1 VFEHEWEYQIL
12 LLGLLNPSH
21 GEKDARRTGEEK
33 NRGVEE
39 SEEMGDNGIN
49 LKESW
54 KTRKSEGGIRGR
66 QTQVDL

>member
-1 VFEHEWEYQIL
+1 M
-12 LLGLLNPSH
+12 P
-21 GEKDARRTGEEK
+21 EEQGS
-33 NRGVEE
+33 GVEE

-54 KTRKSEGGIRGR
+54 KTRKAEGGIGDR